1 MASPLQ
7 RFNVSSAC
15 GAERLI
21 VVHGLSKGLWH
32 QVTCSATVLRF
43 RLQAEKKIRQTK
55 IAERISQGL
64 HYISVNIG
72 INIDINLNTNI

>member
-21 VVHGLSKGLWH
+21 VHGLSKGLW
-32 QVTCSATVLRF
+32 QVTCSATVPRCPKAA
-43 RLQAEKKIRQTK
+43 RGYV
-55 IAERISQGL
+55 S
-64 HYISVNIG
+64 
-72 INIDINLNTNI
+72 LNFIHVT